1 MQYLLNIFVMDATL
15 LYPLN
20 LLGAEDFDKNR
31 HLGTPLVFVSP
42 IVKHPHPKC
51 EGGRRPSHFEG
62 KIAAMNP
69 LFSDLRKSFDMI
81 LID

>member
-1 MQYLLNIFVMDATL
+1 MQYLLNIFIMDATL

-42 IVKHPHPKC
+42 IVEHLHPKC
-51 EGGRRPSHFEG
+51 EGGRRPSLFEG
-62 KIAAMNP
+62 RISAIYLP
-69 LFSDLRKSFDMI
+69 FSEHR
-81 LID
+81 